1 MTKVGLRV
9 LQDERGREQGWEA
22 AGGGQEVGGVG
33 QGQGALGPT
42 QAGWARLP
50 LNKQAHLE
58 LSRPASQT
66 HTPA

>member
-1 MTKVGLRV
+1 M
-9 LQDERGREQGWEA
+9 
-22 AGGGQEVGGVG
+22 G

-58 LSRPASQT
+58 LGASLPLRHTHLVCGFSSRAGLGNGKPKALAPG
-66 HTPA
+66 H